1 MSALA
6 LSVLLSLVSAVAYAG
21 GAIVQE
27 RVAESSPGEQYAPL
41 RRPGWW
47 AAVGL
52 NGLGGLLHVVAL
64 AYGPLS
70 LVQPL
75 GALTIV
81 VALPMAALF
90 VGRKAGSTAWRG
102 AIMATVGLAGLLS
115 LVAAADARSL
125 DTAQRVAVAVVTA
138 AAVVALTIAARAAH
152 RHPAVRSMLLA
163 TASGVAFGMSSV
175 FTKTV
180 AVDWT
185 GGVSPAD
192 VPSLA
197 VIGVLATAGM
207 LLSQASYRGA
217 GLAAPLATLTV
228 VNPVVAAAVGITMFG
243 ETFRYGTTG
252 TVLALS
258 CGVVAAGGLIL
269 LTTERLAQDRPERA
283 GTGLEVAGT
292 GLVPADTGLADRDLT
307 TPVILPG
314 PARGTAGGGKRLPEP
329 VGAVSGSGG
338 SLAGVVGSLPGS
350 GVGPSDPSVVPRDD
364 LLAVVGTSLQGLG
377 ASASLEGLGA
387 SAGPVGA
394 SPGAGALSESVGAL
408 PGVGGAMPD
417 TGGAMPGSEGAMPGR
432 RGAIAP
438 ENPRAAVGSRTA
450 GAAPAGAAAPR
461 TAGLPVAVGTLAE
474 TTRAQ
479 PETGVAL
486 PETVGAP
493 PIAVGTLAETTDTLP
508 GSTGT
513 GTPSDTRGTL
523 PETVGAPPIAVGS
536 LSKALGGAGGA
547 RAGGTGAGRDG
558 EEPVSVPRPLAADG
572 LRAGPDVTYESGEAS
587 ADSDE
592 RVLSYVPFFGIP
604 YVALPTVDRHRR
616 RVRS

>member
-6 LSVLLSLVSAVAYAG
+6 LSVLLSLVSAFAYAG

-27 RVAESSPGEQYAPL
+27 RVAASSPDEQYAPL

-47 AAVGL
+47 AAVAL

-90 VGRKAGSTAWRG
+90 VGRKAGATAWRG

-115 LVAAADARSL
+115 LVAASDAQSL
-125 DTAQRVAVAVVTA
+125 DSAERVAVALVTA
-138 AAVVALTIAARAAH
+138 GVVVALMIAGRAAH

-163 TASGVAFGMSSV
+163 TASGIAFGMSSV

-185 GGVSPAD
+185 GGVSAAD

-252 TVLALS
+252 TALALS

-269 LTTERLAQDRPERA
+269 LTTERLTHSHPESA

-292 GLVPADTGLADRDLT
+292 GLVPADTGLGAMGM
-307 TPVILPG
+307 LPG
-314 PARGTAGGGKRLPEP
+314 PAGEPATGSGRGPLET
-329 VGAVSGSGG
+329 VGA
-338 SLAGVVGSLPGS
+338 
-350 GVGPSDPSVVPRDD
+350 
-364 LLAVVGTSLQGLG
+364 Q
-377 ASASLEGLGA
+377 
-387 SAGPVGA
+387 AGPLG
-394 SPGAGALSESVGAL
+394 PPTGIGALSEAVALGVGA
-408 PGVGGAMPD
+408 GD
-417 TGGAMPGSEGAMPGR
+417 
-432 RGAIAP
+432 
-438 ENPRAAVGSRTA
+438 
-450 GAAPAGAAAPR
+450 
-461 TAGLPVAVGTLAE
+461 
-474 TTRAQ
+474 
-479 PETGVAL
+479 
-486 PETVGAP
+486 
-493 PIAVGTLAETTDTLP
+493 
-508 GSTGT
+508 
-513 GTPSDTRGTL
+513 
-523 PETVGAPPIAVGS
+523 
-536 LSKALGGAGGA
+536 LGGAGRGPSGDVPVLVPA
-547 RAGGTGAGRDG
+547 VAVAD
-558 EEPVSVPRPLAADG
+558 EPDVA
-572 LRAGPDVTYESGEAS
+572 PDVTYESGQPS
-587 ADSDE
+587 VSSGE
-592 RVLSYVPFFGIP
+592 RPLSYAAFYGIP
-604 YVALPTVDRHRR
+604 YVAMPTVDRHRR
-616 RVRS
+616 RIRS

>member
-6 LSVLLSLVSAVAYAG
+6 LSVLLSLVSAFAYAG

-47 AAVGL
+47 AAVAL

-90 VGRKAGSTAWRG
+90 VGRKAGATAWRG

-115 LVAAADARSL
+115 LVAASDAQSL
-125 DTAQRVAVAVVTA
+125 NAAERVAVAVVTA
-138 AAVVALTIAARAAH
+138 GVVVALMIAARAAH

-163 TASGVAFGMSSV
+163 TASGIAFGMSSV

-185 GGVSPAD
+185 GGVSAAD

-243 ETFRYGTTG
+243 ESFRYGTTG
-252 TVLALS
+252 TALALS

-269 LTTERLAQDRPERA
+269 LTTERLTHGQP
-283 GTGLEVAGT
+283 
-292 GLVPADTGLADRDLT
+292 
-307 TPVILPG
+307 
-314 PARGTAGGGKRLPEP
+314 
-329 VGAVSGSGG
+329 
-338 SLAGVVGSLPGS
+338 
-350 GVGPSDPSVVPRDD
+350 
-364 LLAVVGTSLQGLG
+364 
-377 ASASLEGLGA
+377 ASAEGLPA
-387 SAGPVGA
+387 AGPVLA
-394 SPGAGALSESVGAL
+394 SEATGAGSADV
-408 PGVGGAMPD
+408 P
-417 TGGAMPGSEGAMPGR
+417 
-432 RGAIAP
+432 
-438 ENPRAAVGSRTA
+438 
-450 GAAPAGAAAPR
+450 
-461 TAGLPVAVGTLAE
+461 
-474 TTRAQ
+474 
-479 PETGVAL
+479 
-486 PETVGAP
+486 
-493 PIAVGTLAETTDTLP
+493 
-508 GSTGT
+508 
-513 GTPSDTRGTL
+513 
-523 PETVGAPPIAVGS
+523 
-536 LSKALGGAGGA
+536 A
-547 RAGGTGAGRDG
+547 RAGGAFEGVDGRPEHAAAVPAGGRLLVEDVLAAGPGAGTISAVLVPG
-558 EEPVSVPRPLAADG
+558 PGSPAAVLVPGPGSGSPAAVLVLGPGTPAAAEPVPLSEAAGPRHGQKTTAEVPDAADAVLVPGPDAVAAAAAVVASVADASYQSGEPSVPAATD
-572 LRAGPDVTYESGEAS
+572 
-587 ADSDE
+587 DE
-592 RVLSYVPFFGIP
+592 RPLSYVPYYGIP
-604 YVALPTVDRHRR
+604 YVPLPTVDRHRM

>member
-6 LSVLLSLVSAVAYAG
+6 LSVLLSLVSAFAYAG

-27 RVAESSPGEQYAPL
+27 RVAESSPGEQYVPL

-47 AAVGL
+47 AAVAL

-90 VGRKAGSTAWRG
+90 VGRKAGATAWRG

-115 LVAAADARSL
+115 LVAASDARSL
-125 DTAQRVAVAVVTA
+125 NTAERVAVAVVTA
-138 AAVVALTIAARAAH
+138 GVVVALMIAARAAH

-163 TASGVAFGMSSV
+163 TASGIAFGMSSV

-185 GGVSPAD
+185 GGVSAAD

-207 LLSQASYRGA
+207 LLSQAAYRGA

-252 TVLALS
+252 TALALS

-269 LTTERLAQDRPERA
+269 LTTERL
-283 GTGLEVAGT
+283 T
-292 GLVPADTGLADRDLT
+292 
-307 TPVILPG
+307 
-314 PARGTAGGGKRLPEP
+314 
-329 VGAVSGSGG
+329 
-338 SLAGVVGSLPGS
+338 
-350 GVGPSDPSVVPRDD
+350 
-364 LLAVVGTSLQGLG
+364 QGQP
-377 ASASLEGLGA
+377 ASAEGLPTARHA
-387 SAGPVGA
+387 S
-394 SPGAGALSESVGAL
+394 
-408 PGVGGAMPD
+408 
-417 TGGAMPGSEGAMPGR
+417 
-432 RGAIAP
+432 
-438 ENPRAAVGSRTA
+438 
-450 GAAPAGAAAPR
+450 
-461 TAGLPVAVGTLAE
+461 
-474 TTRAQ
+474 
-479 PETGVAL
+479 
-486 PETVGAP
+486 ETVGAGSAP
-493 PIAVGTLAETTDTLP
+493 SEAVGAGSAEMPARVGGAPERLDGPRAPVTAGAEAMPAGGRLLVEDVLAAGPRAATGSAVLAPGPGTSAAVLVPGPGTSAVLVPGTPAAVLVPGPGTPAVLVPESDAAVLRGEQETTAEVPDAA
-508 GSTGT
+508 
-513 GTPSDTRGTL
+513 
-523 PETVGAPPIAVGS
+523 GAV
-536 LSKALGGAGGA
+536 L
-547 RAGGTGAGRDG
+547 
-558 EEPVSVPRPLAADG
+558 VP
-572 LRAGPDVTYESGEAS
+572 GPDAVAAAAAVVASVADASYESGEPSPAAAS
-587 ADSDE
+587 DDE
-592 RVLSYVPFFGIP
+592 RPLSYVPFYGIP
-604 YVALPTVDRHRR
+604 YVPLPTVDRHRM

>member
-6 LSVLLSLVSAVAYAG
+6 LSVLLSLVSAFAYAG

-47 AAVGL
+47 AAVAL

-90 VGRKAGSTAWRG
+90 VGRKAGATAWRG

-115 LVAAADARSL
+115 LVAASDAQSL
-125 DTAQRVAVAVVTA
+125 NAAERVAVAVVTA
-138 AAVVALTIAARAAH
+138 GVVVALMIAARAAH

-163 TASGVAFGMSSV
+163 TASGIAFGMSSV

-185 GGVSPAD
+185 GGVSAAD

-252 TVLALS
+252 TALALS

-269 LTTERLAQDRPERA
+269 LTTERLTHGQPA
-283 GTGLEVAGT
+283 GVEG
-292 GLVPADTGLADRDLT
+292 VPAA
-307 TPVILPG
+307 TPVLASEAAGAGSPEV
-314 PARGTAGGGKRLPEP
+314 PARVDGRPEP
-329 VGAVSGSGG
+329 VAAGAEALPAGGRLLVEDVLAAGPRPGTVSAVLVPGPGTPAAVLVPGPGAPAAVPVSGAEATGPRGG
-338 SLAGVVGSLPGS
+338 QETSAE
-350 GVGPSDPSVVPRDD
+350 VPD
-364 LLAVVGTSLQGLG
+364 
-377 ASASLEGLGA
+377 
-387 SAGPVGA
+387 
-394 SPGAGALSESVGAL
+394 
-408 PGVGGAMPD
+408 
-417 TGGAMPGSEGAMPGR
+417 
-432 RGAIAP
+432 
-438 ENPRAAVGSRTA
+438 TA
-450 GAAPAGAAAPR
+450 GAVLVPGPDAVASAAAV
-461 TAGLPVAVGTLAE
+461 VAS
-474 TTRAQ
+474 
-479 PETGVAL
+479 VAD
-486 PETVGAP
+486 A
-493 PIAVGTLAETTDTLP
+493 
-508 GSTGT
+508 S
-513 GTPSDTRGTL
+513 
-523 PETVGAPPIAVGS
+523 
-536 LSKALGGAGGA
+536 
-547 RAGGTGAGRDG
+547 
-558 EEPVSVPRPLAADG
+558 
-572 LRAGPDVTYESGEAS
+572 YESGEPSAVAAS
-587 ADSDE
+587 DDE
-592 RVLSYVPFFGIP
+592 RPLSYVPYYGIP
-604 YVALPTVDRHRR
+604 YVPLPTVGRHRMR
-616 RVRS
+616 IRS